1 MAISENFT
9 FCIAL
14 IVLLS
19 RSLWKKI
26 RKSSE
31 WECEDGATQKLR
43 VIPNEEKKIKSIN
56 FAAREQYYNNWEYNR
71 IR

>member
-31 WECEDGATQKLR
+31 WECEDGATQKAMSNTKWR
-43 VIPNEEKKIKSIN
+43 EED
-56 FAAREQYYNNWEYNR
+56 
-71 IR
+71 